1 MRRSLSLVAL
11 GLSLSVLGV
20 SAASAQQ
27 PPVPVPEVLTPWV
40 PWVLADAPLYGCT
53 LATAAT
59 DSDRTRDPICVWPG
73 ELRIEVGEGGATF
86 TLLGSSDRR
95 HAFALPGS
103 ERIQPVDV
111 RLDGRPAVVL
121 TEGGQSLV
129 WVDAGEHRIEGRFS
143 WTTPPETLSVPSEVA
158 RVLLVEDGVSSVANR
173 GTNGEVWLRA
183 RESETLG
190 EDRVTL
196 EVHRRLDDGS
206 PVTLT
211 TRIVVRAAGRARE
224 LALGDILPDGAVPI
238 EVTADLPVRLMASGE
253 LSLQLRAGEFTV
265 MVTALVAN
273 PETTYRRPALELPWP
288 AQEVWVWV
296 PNESFRQVEISGA
309 DGIDP
314 ARTSLPDDWR
324 SYSAY
329 LVGSES
335 TFTLSTTRRGE
346 PTPPPNELEVSRTAW
361 LDVNGTGYSVQDH
374 VSFQMHSA
382 HRLELSEGTLGR
394 VSLAGSDQLITLA
407 TEDGRP
413 GVELR
418 ATQSA
423 LTAEWRVESGHASL
437 PAVGWS
443 EDAQSSTTTLNLP
456 PGWELI
462 HAGSV
467 DRAPGTWVERWT
479 LLGFFALLLI
489 TAAVGRVLG
498 WQAGAVA
505 FVGVGLALHIDEAP
519 RWIWLTLAVF
529 LAVHRALDGRRFERW
544 LRWGYLAVMVA
555 AVVMVVLF
563 AGSEVKNALYPQ
575 LAPAQGYA
583 SSAGGEVWDL
593 DERESG
599 GSGADSFAPA
609 AVAPSEAPAA
619 EIEFRSEEHSRS
631 RGIDD
636 LLGGSGSSS
645 PSGRMDYGS
654 NSMWLDPSAVVQTGF
669 GVPTWS
675 WSSYTLAFDGPVS
688 REHRIDLMLSPPWL
702 TRLVALLRAV
712 LALAL
717 LALVVRLRPQAP
729 STPSDEGAPNAPE
742 SPVSEAS
749 PTPATVGAVAAVA
762 VLLMLGASAWAT
774 PARAQTPS
782 PELLGELRT
791 RLTQPPPCERCAD
804 ANRLTIRIEGDTLI
818 AELEVS
824 AAANASYPLPGP
836 SGTWAPSLVTLD
848 GRATNAVVR
857 LPSGF
862 LHARVPEGV
871 HVLRMEGPLAGR
883 DAITLAFGR
892 VPRTLSVSAEGWE
905 VDGLSAETSAP
916 ESIQLRRL
924 LVTQP
929 GADAAIRADLPTW
942 LEIERRLDIGVR
954 WTLTSTVRRR
964 SPANAPAVARIP
976 LLPGES
982 VTDSRVTVEGG
993 LVLVT
998 LGQNATE
1005 LSWTSTLEPAET
1017 VSLAAPREGRL
1028 SEVWILACSA
1038 LWHCESAGLSA
1049 TESASGTSWEPR
1061 FQPWPGETLVLT
1073 MTRPG
1078 AAPGQS
1084 ITVDRAML
1092 TVRPGVRLSSST
1104 LELSV
1109 RTSVSTSLRLTVPSA
1124 TDVRALTV
1132 DQVTRP
1138 LQREGDEVV
1147 IALQPGSHTVV
1158 LTWQESRG
1166 WDTAYETPRIT
1177 LDHTVVNAELIV
1189 EGGADRWFLW
1199 VSGSGWGPAVL
1210 FWPYLALVLVLAF
1223 GLSRRRDLPP
1233 RPHDWALLLVG
1244 LTQIHPVGALFVVG
1258 WFFVLESRKS
1268 TDVASPAWFAL
1279 RQLFIIGYT
1288 LMTFGLMVW
1297 AVQAGL
1303 LGDPQMSI
1311 QGPECWDQHLRFFVD
1326 RSEGELP
1333 TATLLTLPVWVFRAL
1348 MFVWALWLAV
1358 SLVKWARWG
1367 WGSFKDGGLFRPEGA
1382 PPRHRHFG
1390 HAHRAAGIP
1399 APPTAMPEAQTSLP
1413 TTDGPAA
1420 ESVPSPSETLAEGP
1434 AAATSAAVDAPPE
1447 ESAPSEA
1454 SPTQGEPFRD
1464 RSPDDEEPTR

>member
-982 VTDSRVTVEGG
+982 VTGFARDGGRWPGVGDARPERHRAELDLHARARGDRVAGRPARRPPLRGVDTGLQRPLALRERGPVRHRERVGHQLGAALPAVAGRDPGADHDAPWGSARAVHHGGPRHAHGSSRCTAVIQHPRAERAHQREHLAAPHRSERHRRARAHRGPGHPAAPARGRRGG
-993 LVLVT
+993 HRAPARVPHRGAHVAGEPRLGHGLRDAAHHAGPHRGERRADRGGRRGPLVLVGER
-998 LGQNATE
+998 LGLGPCRVVLAVPGAGAGAG
-1005 LSWTSTLEPAET
+1005 LRA
-1017 VSLAAPREGRL
+1017 LAAPRPAATPARLGAVAGGAHTDPPGGGALRCGLVLRARVTQDDGRR
-1028 SEVWILACSA
+1028 
-1038 LWHCESAGLSA
+1038 
-1049 TESASGTSWEPR
+1049 EPR
-1061 FQPWPGETLVLT
+1061 VV
-1073 MTRPG
+1073 R
-1078 AAPGQS
+1078 AAAA
-1084 ITVDRAML
+1084 VHHRVHAD
-1092 TVRPGVRLSSST
+1092 
-1104 LELSV
+1104 
-1109 RTSVSTSLRLTVPSA
+1109 
-1124 TDVRALTV
+1124 DVRADGL
-1132 DQVTRP
+1132 
-1138 LQREGDEVV
+1138 
-1147 IALQPGSHTVV
+1147 
-1158 LTWQESRG
+1158 
-1166 WDTAYETPRIT
+1166 
-1177 LDHTVVNAELIV
+1177 
-1189 EGGADRWFLW
+1189 GGAGRPVGRPADEH
-1199 VSGSGWGPAVL
+1199 SGAGVLGPA
-1210 FWPYLALVLVLAF
+1210 P
-1223 GLSRRRDLPP
+1223 
-1233 RPHDWALLLVG
+1233 ALLRGPQRGRAAHGHAADATRVG
-1244 LTQIHPVGALFVVG
+1244 VPRAHVRVGAVAGGVAGEVGALGLGQLQGRRAVPPG
-1258 WFFVLESRKS
+1258 GR
-1268 TDVASPAWFAL
+1268 SPAPSAL
-1279 RQLFIIGYT
+1279 R
-1288 LMTFGLMVW
+1288 
-1297 AVQAGL
+1297 
-1303 LGDPQMSI
+1303 P
-1311 QGPECWDQHLRFFVD
+1311 
-1326 RSEGELP
+1326 
-1333 TATLLTLPVWVFRAL
+1333 RAPR
-1348 MFVWALWLAV
+1348 
-1358 SLVKWARWG
+1358 RWN
-1367 WGSFKDGGLFRPEGA
+1367 P
-1382 PPRHRHFG
+1382 
-1390 HAHRAAGIP
+1390 
-1399 APPTAMPEAQTSLP
+1399 
-1413 TTDGPAA
+1413 
-1420 ESVPSPSETLAEGP
+1420 
-1434 AAATSAAVDAPPE
+1434 
-1447 ESAPSEA
+1447 SAPHGDA
-1454 SPTQGEPFRD
+1454 
-1464 RSPDDEEPTR
+1464 RSADELAHHRRARSGVGAVTE

>member
-762 VLLMLGASAWAT
+762 VLLMLGASAMGRPPRT
-774 PARAQTPS
+774 CPRLSP

-824 AAANASYPLPGP
+824 AAATASYPLPGP
-836 SGTWAPSLVTLD
+836 SGTWAPRLVTLD
-848 GRATNAVVR
+848 GRPTNAVVR

-954 WTLTSTVRRR
+954 WTLTSVVRRR

-982 VTDSRVTVEGG
+982 VTDSTVTVENG

-1005 LSWTSTLEPAET
+1005 VRWTSTLEPAET
-1017 VSLAAPREGRL
+1017 VSLQAPTEGRV
-1028 SEVWILACSA
+1028 SEIWVLACSA
-1038 LWHCESAGLSA
+1038 LWHCESEGLSRHRERVGHQLGA
-1049 TESASGTSWEPR
+1049 ALPAVAGR
-1061 FQPWPGETLVLT
+1061 D
-1073 MTRPG
+1073 PG
-1078 AAPGQS
+1078 ADHDAPRGS
-1084 ITVDRAML
+1084 ARAVHHGGPRHAHGSSGCPAVL
-1092 TVRPGVRLSSST
+1092 QHPRAGRAHQREHPAAPHRAERHRRARAHRGPGHPAAPARG
-1104 LELSV
+1104 
-1109 RTSVSTSLRLTVPSA
+1109 RRGGHRPSA
-1124 TDVRALTV
+1124 RLAHDPPRVA
-1132 DQVTRP
+1132 
-1138 LQREGDEVV
+1138 G
-1147 IALQPGSHTVV
+1147 G
-1158 LTWQESRG
+1158 SRG
-1166 WDTAYETPRIT
+1166 WDTVYATPRIT

-1189 EGGADRWFLW
+1189 EGSSDRWILW
-1199 VSGSGWGPAVL
+1199 IAGSSWGPAVL
-1210 FWPYLALVLVLAF
+1210 FWPYLALILVLAYA
-1223 GLSRRRDLPP
+1223 LSWRRTLPL
-1233 RPHDWALLLVG
+1233 RPHDWVLLLVG
-1244 LTQIHPVGALFVVG
+1244 LTQIHPVGALLVVG
-1258 WFFVLESRKS
+1258 WFFVLESRKT

-1390 HAHRAAGIP
+1390 HAHRAAG
-1399 APPTAMPEAQTSLP
+1399 
-1413 TTDGPAA
+1413 
-1420 ESVPSPSETLAEGP
+1420 
-1434 AAATSAAVDAPPE
+1434 
-1447 ESAPSEA
+1447 SAPHVDGS
-1454 SPTQGEPFRD
+1454 
-1464 RSPDDEEPTR
+1464 RSRACPPRGTGARARRCRHRVRR